1 VRVHQVLS
9 GAGPVD
15 AVTGQA
21 LAFRAL
27 FSRWGWGGG
36 DVAAAIDPRVAG
48 RVAPLASLDPA
59 PDDLLLVHYSA
70 YAPRLAGVL
79 ELPNRTLLLSHNV
92 TPARWLWDHDAQA
105 AVQCALGRRQLPRYA
120 AEADVAAGVSAY
132 NAAEL
137 GSDVVIPILFD
148 PEDWGPPAPPA
159 PPAAEPDGSPLV
171 LFVGRLAPHKRQ
183 DEVIRAFGLLRRRHA
198 PDARL
203 VLVGEPLNAAYAA
216 ALAGLAEELAP
227 GAVSF
232 ERGLPAAALAERY
245 RAANAFVCLSEHE
258 GFCIP
263 LLEAFHFGVPV
274 VARPVGGIP
283 EVAGD
288 AALLV
293 EDRDAGVV
301 AELLWLALTDAE
313 LRATLRERGRA
324 RLAAYGPAE
333 TAAKLRA
340 ALEGLAGMPLATR
353 RGRPAGRPRAASIEG
368 VD

>member
-1 VRVHQVLS
+1 
-9 GAGPVD
+9 
-15 AVTGQA
+15 
-21 LAFRAL
+21 
-27 FSRWGWGGG
+27 
-36 DVAAAIDPRVAG
+36 
-48 RVAPLASLDPA
+48 
-59 PDDLLLVHYSA
+59 VHYSA

-120 AEADVAAGVSAY
+120 AAADVAAGVSAY

-148 PEDWGPPAPPA
+148 PESWPPPA
-159 PPAAEPDGSPLV
+159 PPAAEREEAPVV

-183 DEVIRAFGLLRRRHA
+183 DEVIRAFALLRRRHA

-232 ERGLPAAALAERY
+232 ERGLPPAALTERY
-245 RAANAFVCLSEHE
+245 RAADAFVCLSEHE

-274 VARPVGGIP
+274 VARPAGGIP

-293 EDRDAGVV
+293 EDGDAGVV
-301 AELLWLALTDAE
+301 AELLWLALSDAE

-324 RLAAYGPAE
+324 RLAAYAPGA

-340 ALEGLAGMPLATR
+340 SLEGLAAMPLR
-353 RGRPAGRPRAASIEG
+353 AGSG
-368 VD
+368 L

>member
-48 RVAPLASLDPA
+48 RIAPLASLDPA

-137 GSDVVIPILFD
+137 GSEVVIPILFE
-148 PEDWGPPAPPA
+148 PEDWGPPAPLA
-159 PPAAEPDGSPLV
+159 PLAAQPDGSPVV

-183 DEVIRAFGLLRRRHA
+183 DEVIRAFALLRGRHA

-227 GAVSF
+227 GAVTF
-232 ERGLPAAALAERY
+232 EDGLPAGALAERY
-245 RAANAFVCLSEHE
+245 RAAHAFVCLSEHE

-274 VARPVGGIP
+274 VARPAGGIP

-301 AELLWLALTDAE
+301 AELLWLVLSDPE
-313 LRATLRERGRA
+313 LRATLRDRGRA

-333 TAAKLRA
+333 TAARLRA
-340 ALEGLAGMPLATR
+340 ALEELAAMPPRTR
-353 RGRPAGRPRAASIEG
+353 RGRPEGRPHAASMG
-368 VD
+368 SAG